1 MDLISHTFFGL
12 SGITDEEIKM
22 NIKTRLENEAV
33 CDDEESEV
41 LNWYNNSDIGNLCNI
56 NICLR
61 ELLCLVIENLVI
73 EEDGDIP
80 MHTVLE
86 TWDISKILLP
96 NILVG
101 LAICFRQ
108 RVSVSEVNL
117 SKLVSSTSGNTSPK
131 GWNYE
136 DFSRSLP
143 KVPKWICALFGVE
156 KAEDG
161 KPYTIRTH
169 YPQLL
174 ASIIKGVGH
183 SPFASSPGTARSYT
197 YNESFFRD
205 CLPQGIARK
214 QTLNLEELE
223 HFYLLERLFRLD
235 MKRFLFSSYT
245 LEQGK
250 TLALSLQLIADLIF
264 HSPIVLQ
271 PVPEFWR
278 DGLLG
283 TVGDHFA
290 DEDFRTAFVH
300 LLLRIETQIFPWCLQ
315 IMYSK
320 LLSFDLAN
328 LLEHLEHSIDRLG
341 FNQPIWQLPQVSD
354 PGRQKKRNL
363 FPEALAYF
371 PVQDQFNLELYAL
384 RSERVVTNTNH
395 YHSDLT
401 SGEIYQHALN
411 WFY

>member
-1 MDLISHTFFGL
+1 MDLISRTFFRL
-12 SGITDEEIKM
+12 SGTTDEEIKM
-22 NIKTRLENEAV
+22 NIKARLESEAV
-33 CDDEESEV
+33 CDYEESEV
-41 LNWYNNSDIGNLCNI
+41 FNWYNNSDVGSLDNI
-56 NICLR
+56 DVYLK
-61 ELLCLVIENLVI
+61 ELICLVIENI
-73 EEDGDIP
+73 AFEEDGDIP
-80 MHTVLE
+80 MYTVLE

-96 NILVG
+96 NLLVG

-108 RVSVSEVNL
+108 RVTVPEVNL
-117 SKLVSSTSGNTSPK
+117 FELVSSTSGNASQK

-143 KVPKWICALFGVE
+143 KVPKWICALFGVT
-156 KAEDG
+156 KAENG

-174 ASIIKGVGH
+174 ASIIKGAGH

-205 CLPQGIARK
+205 CLPQGVARK

-235 MKRFLFSSYT
+235 MKRFLFSSYI
-245 LEQGK
+245 LEQRK

-271 PVPEFWR
+271 PVPEFWC

-283 TVGDHFA
+283 TVGDHFT

-315 IMYSK
+315 IMYGK
-320 LLSFDLAN
+320 LLSFDSAD

-371 PVQDQFNLELYAL
+371 PAQDKFNLELYEL
-384 RSERVVTNTNH
+384 RSERGLVNTNH

-401 SGEIYQHALN
+401 SGEIYRGP
-411 WFY
+411 